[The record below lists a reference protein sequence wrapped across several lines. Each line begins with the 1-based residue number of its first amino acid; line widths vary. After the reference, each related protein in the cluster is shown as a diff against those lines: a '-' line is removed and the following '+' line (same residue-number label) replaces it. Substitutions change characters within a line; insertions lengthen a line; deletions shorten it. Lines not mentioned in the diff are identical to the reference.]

1 MPEGSVTSL
10 ADGPLAAYRAL
21 RRNGTLTPD
30 PCQELA
36 AEKLQGLHH
45 ALKDYHALKH
55 YKGASGVAGWRDRL
69 GLTRRRDPA
78 PQGLYMFGGVG
89 RGKSML
95 MDLFFDTA
103 PVEPKRRVHFHE
115 FMIEAH
121 DYMHKWRS
129 GAADRR
135 QRRRRKGDDDPI
147 PPLAKHIAE
156 QASLLC
162 FDEFHVT
169 DIADAMILGRL
180 FTALFDHG
188 VVVVATSNWP
198 PDLLYKDGLQ
208 RDRFVPF
215 IELMKD
221 RLDILELESGVDYR
235 LERLR
240 GLPVYHCPLTQA
252 TARAMQ
258 RTFRDLTGD
267 AEGRPDALL
276 LKGRRLE
283 IPRAAK
289 GVAWFPYE
297 DLCAKP
303 LGAGDYLALA
313 THFHTVMVDG
323 VPRFT
328 EDKRNEAKRFIT
340 LIDALYEH
348 RTYLVI
354 AAEVPPDRLNGTET
368 HAFEF
373 DRTLSRL
380 MEMQSKDYIALAH
393 LT

>member
-1 MPEGSVTSL
+1 
-10 ADGPLAAYRAL
+10 
-21 RRNGTLTPD
+21 
-30 PCQELA
+30 
-36 AEKLQGLHH
+36 
-45 ALKDYHALKH
+45 
-55 YKGASGVAGWRDRL
+55 
-69 GLTRRRDPA
+69 
-78 PQGLYMFGGVG
+78 
-89 RGKSML
+89 
-95 MDLFFDTA
+95 
-103 PVEPKRRVHFHE
+103 
-115 FMIEAH
+115 
-121 DYMHKWRS
+121 
-129 GAADRR
+129 
-135 QRRRRKGDDDPI
+135 
-147 PPLAKHIAE
+147 
-156 QASLLC
+156 
-162 FDEFHVT
+162 
-169 DIADAMILGRL
+169 
-180 FTALFDHG
+180 
-188 VVVVATSNWP
+188 
-198 PDLLYKDGLQ
+198 
-208 RDRFVPF
+208 
-215 IELMKD
+215 
-221 RLDILELESGVDYR
+221 
-235 LERLR
+235 
-240 GLPVYHCPLTQA
+240 
-252 TARAMQ
+252 MQ
-258 RTFRDLTGD
+258 RTFHDLTGD

-354 AAEVPPDRLNGTET
+354 AAEVPPDRLNGTES

-380 MEMQSKDYIALAH
+380 MEMQSADYLERHH